1 MELKLPKTLIDDISE
16 NELKLYLAIMLYK
29 ERKISISQAA
39 KLAGLTLSD
48 FIFELG
54 KHKAAFT
61 NITTEELEEQL
72 RIAVK
77 SAISSKEIKQT
88 RITLKGP
95 PSEEIMKEMRRRR
108 VAETLP

>member
-1 MELKLPKTLIDDISE
+1 MELKLPKTLIDDVSK

-48 FIFELG
+48 FIYELG

-61 NITTEELEEQL
+61 NITAEELEEEL
-72 RIAVK
+72 RR
-77 SAISSKEIKQT
+77 IK
-88 RITLKGP
+88 
-95 PSEEIMKEMRRRR
+95 
-108 VAETLP
+108 